1 MLKRLWPFIEMPLV
15 YVFIHLVVI
24 FIAWLMNLITFK
36 WHPTLIVLVFAL
48 ILCQYGTSIIIKRGF
63 KALCDLIGRS
73 VRTVDLEFVCQ
84 VEEHTGILSEKFV
97 SFSSRETRREP
108 VYIMVFTSH
117 GEYVRF
123 FTTKYFI
130 TEPGKQ
136 YSVKYAQRSK
146 VVIDCDDLR
155 FNRAF

>member
-1 MLKRLWPFIEMPLV
+1 MFKKLWPFIEMPLV

-24 FIAWLMNLITFK
+24 FIASLMNLITFK
-36 WHPTLIVLVFAL
+36 WHPTLIVLIFAL

-73 VRTVDLEFVCQ
+73 TRTVDLEFVCH

-108 VYIMVFTSH
+108 IYIMVFTSH

-123 FTTKYFI
+123 FTSQVPLVD
-130 TEPGKQ
+130 PGKL
-136 YSVKYAQRSK
+136 YRVTYTQRSK
-146 VVIDCDDLR
+146 VLISCDDMR
-155 FNRAF
+155 FVSRF